1 MINSLCLNVRLGN
14 MYYNKFNTYI
24 MTIYLYITY
33 MILYI
38 NIKHIIPKISVFHTK
53 HFQKCIC
60 DSCKLP
66 KCLTVKQD

>member
-1 MINSLCLNVRLGN
+1 MINSLCLNGGLGD

-24 MTIYLYITY
+24 MTIYLYIIY
-33 MILYI
+33 MIYVNHKTYVI
-38 NIKHIIPKISVFHTK
+38 FKISVFHTK